1 MPDPKEQAMTIPRS
15 VNLADLDDLA
25 AQACELRERYPALY
39 AFLTTRESALERARA
54 AIPPRGDIEA
64 LVGFNAEEHLRRHL
78 LNLPPGVC
86 DLVRAAERR
95 EQLMGGRA
103 R

>member
-1 MPDPKEQAMTIPRS
+1 MH
-15 VNLADLDDLA
+15 LADLA

-39 AFLTTRESALERARA
+39 TFLATREQALERARA

-95 EQLMGGRA
+95 EQLAGGWA

>member
-1 MPDPKEQAMTIPRS
+1 VWRDTQKEQAMTTPLQS
-15 VNLADLDDLA
+15 ELDDLA

-39 AFLTTRESALERARA
+39 AYLTTRERALERARA

-86 DLVRAAERR
+86 ELVRAAERR
-95 EQLMGGRA
+95 ELVTGGRT

>member
-1 MPDPKEQAMTIPRS
+1 MTSP
-15 VNLADLDDLA
+15 VCADLDDLA
-25 AQACELRERYPALY
+25 TQACELRERYPALY
-39 AFLTTRESALERARA
+39 AYLVKRERALEQARA

-95 EQLMGGRA
+95 EQLTGGRA

>member
-1 MPDPKEQAMTIPRS
+1 MEHNMTSLLP
-15 VNLADLDDLA
+15 LALDDLA

-39 AFLTTRESALERARA
+39 AFLTTRERAIEQARA

-95 EQLMGGRA
+95 GQLTGGRA